1 MNKTVSEHTWVNLLG
16 FQLAWWC
23 AILYT
28 SASVPVL
35 ILLLMLHLL
44 FHSQPLREFYVLL
57 LCGLIGF
64 AVDMLLTT
72 LGIFRFELPG
82 LPLWLLFLWFCFAAT
97 LRQSLAF
104 FASHLSLAS
113 LCGGLFGSLTYL
125 AAANLEAVTLG
136 WPLLQSGLLLMLI
149 WMVLFPLLIGLS
161 NGRLRRELSDA
172 A

>member
-28 SASVPVL
+28 TDSVPVL
-35 ILLLMLHLL
+35 IVLLTLHLL

-72 LGIFRFELPG
+72 LGIFRFESPG

-104 FASHLSLAS
+104 FASNLSLAS

-125 AAANLEAVTLG
+125 AAVNFEAVALG
-136 WPLLQSGLLLMLI
+136 WPLLLSGLLLMLI
-149 WMVLFPLLIGLS
+149 WMALFPLLIGLS
-161 NGRLRRELSDA
+161 NGRFRGELSDA